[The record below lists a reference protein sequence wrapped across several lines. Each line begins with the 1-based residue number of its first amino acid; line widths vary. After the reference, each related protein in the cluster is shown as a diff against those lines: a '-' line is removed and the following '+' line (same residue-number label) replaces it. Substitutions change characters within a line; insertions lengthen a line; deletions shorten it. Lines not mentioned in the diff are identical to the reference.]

1 VTVPETDRRSPGAW
15 ATAGLALVIVGLFAA
30 ASVTAVVRIAHS
42 PRAARQALLGSAG
55 GPPLTGTPQR
65 VRIPSIDVDAPLT
78 GLGLNADGSLEVPPY
93 ELAGWYK
100 GRPKPGDTGA
110 AVIAAHVDSTTGPA
124 VFYRL
129 SSLAPDDVVSVD
141 YDDGTSVDFTVGSMQ
156 SFPKSEFPT
165 EAVYG
170 PTPGTELRLITCG
183 GAFDRQSGSY
193 QDNLVVWATA
203 IARHP
208 PAPAPAPA

>member
-1 VTVPETDRRSPGAW
+1 MPDTNRRSPGAW
-15 ATAGLALVIVGLFAA
+15 ATAGLAMVIVGLFVA
-30 ASVTAVVRIAHS
+30 ASVTAVVRIAQS
-42 PRAARQALLGSAG
+42 PRAARQGLLGSAG

-65 VRIPSIDVDAPLT
+65 VRIPSVDVDAPLT

-124 VFYRL
+124 VFYHL

-141 YDDGTSVDFTVGSMQ
+141 YDDGTSVDFAVRSMQ
-156 SFPKSEFPT
+156 SYPKSEFPT

-170 PTPGTELRLITCG
+170 PTDGPDLRLITCG
-183 GAFDRQSGSY
+183 GSFDSETHSY
-193 QDNLVVWATA
+193 RDNLVVWATA
-203 IARHP
+203 IARH
-208 PAPAPAPA
+208 APAPA